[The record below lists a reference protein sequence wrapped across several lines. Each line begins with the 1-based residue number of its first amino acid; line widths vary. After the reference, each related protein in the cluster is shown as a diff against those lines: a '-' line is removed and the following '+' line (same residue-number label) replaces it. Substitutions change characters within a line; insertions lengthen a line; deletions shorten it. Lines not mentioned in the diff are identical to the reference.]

1 MVEGARIKT
10 YSVDIS
16 ILFFNQD
23 IFFFFRILEKK
34 GFKVIVPDLVNP
46 PLIFPPPVP

>member
-1 MVEGARIKT
+1 MVEGARLKT

-23 IFFFFRILEKK
+23 IFFFLEFRKK
-34 GFKVIVPDLVNP
+34 RL
-46 PLIFPPPVP
+46 